1 MLRSKHFHWSDFTN
15 SHNPVSWSSTNVV
28 RRKLMLVTIGFNLKG
43 LKQCLFGGS
52 VRTIWN
58 YWQGQIFFLR
68 VRKSLFR
75 IKSLLSRHL
84 IDSFLQFFDSSLL
97 FLTLVSEFR
106 ELLWGLNK
114 VWDSSEILG
123 LFSPSGSIAFTPCF
137 ATWSTFRRSHYFSL
151 SHSLLFLYI
160 YSNQMYSG
168 MGAFPSFLTPLPRF
182 NSSHAQTK
190 MAGVRSNMTAKWF
203 SSSRLLG

>member
-1 MLRSKHFHWSDFTN
+1 
-15 SHNPVSWSSTNVV
+15 
-28 RRKLMLVTIGFNLKG
+28 MLVIIGFHLKG
-43 LKQCLFGGS
+43 LKQCLFGGN

-58 YWQGQIFFLR
+58 YWQWQIFFLG
-68 VRKSLFR
+68 VRESLFR
-75 IKSLLSRHL
+75 IKSLLSRYL

-137 ATWSTFRRSHYFSL
+137 ATWSTFRRSIISLYLIPYYSYTYIAIKCTLEQEPFPPSSLHSPDLTRHMHKPRWRLYGRTWPRNGFRHPDCLAKYQFSL
-151 SHSLLFLYI
+151 
-160 YSNQMYSG
+160 YSYNQQN
-168 MGAFPSFLTPLPRF
+168 AW
-182 NSSHAQTK
+182 N
-190 MAGVRSNMTAKWF
+190 
-203 SSSRLLG
+203 